1 MRDRAVIADVEC
13 PLRTSTRMTRTE
25 FVRTLEDTLG
35 VAPGELQPSFTRDSV
50 AGWSSLTDVTIL
62 TLLFSEFD
70 LDAEEE
76 LLEYRSVGDLLAIL
90 DGKRV
95 FADA

>member
-1 MRDRAVIADVEC
+1 
-13 PLRTSTRMTRTE
+13 MTRAE

-35 VAPGELQPSFTRDSV
+35 VDAGGLQTSDTRESV

-62 TLLFSEFD
+62 TILFSEFG
-70 LDAEEE
+70 LEAEEE
-76 LLEYRSVGDLLAIL
+76 LLEYRSVGELLAIL
-90 DGKRV
+90 DHHGV

>member
-1 MRDRAVIADVEC
+1 
-13 PLRTSTRMTRTE
+13 MTRTQ

-35 VAPGELQPSFTRDSV
+35 VPQGDLQPAHTRDSV

-62 TLLFSEFD
+62 TIVFSEFG
-70 LDAEEE
+70 LEAEEE
-76 LLEYRSVGDLLAIL
+76 LLEYHSVGDLLAIL
-90 DGKRV
+90 ERHGV